1 GRGERPGGGDP
12 ARARAGTRTAD
23 ADPRAGA
30 AGRRRG
36 HLRTSGQGSRA
47 GAGHRRG
54 RAAEQDRAGPAG
66 GAAGRAVRRERPP
79 PGRAQR
85 GGAAGRGDR
94 SGRAVH
100 RRRRGGRRGGAAAR
114 RRPGRG
120 CPGTAPGRGRGR
132 GGPTGGLPGHAGRGA
147 AGVGAQGVRRPT
159 ARDRPAHGHPGR
171 GDRADRQADGL
182 VVVSTLAPRVVVV
195 SRRSELDELLIRH
208 GTIAAAA
215 YFLRQRGRD
224 LDEVMA
230 RHEALQAA
238 LTTVGA
244 AVPPAWRRGLVTRDD
259 LPRFLFAPEDVVVA
273 VGQDGLVANVAKYL
287 DGQPVIGV
295 DPEPGRN
302 PGVLVR
308 HTADT
313 VGSLLKAG
321 EYTTRDLTMVGATL
335 DDGQELLGLNEV
347 YIGHPTHQSS
357 RYLLSTSDGQAERQS
372 SSGVVVGTGTG
383 ATGWCA

>member
-1 GRGERPGGGDP
+1 V
-12 ARARAGTRTAD
+12 T
-23 ADPRAGA
+23 
-30 AGRRRG
+30 
-36 HLRTSGQGSRA
+36 
-47 GAGHRRG
+47 
-54 RAAEQDRAGPAG
+54 
-66 GAAGRAVRRERPP
+66 
-79 PGRAQR
+79 
-85 GGAAGRGDR
+85 
-94 SGRAVH
+94 
-100 RRRRGGRRGGAAAR
+100 
-114 RRPGRG
+114 
-120 CPGTAPGRGRGR
+120 
-132 GGPTGGLPGHAGRGA
+132 
-147 AGVGAQGVRRPT
+147 
-159 ARDRPAHGHPGR
+159 
-171 GDRADRQADGL
+171 
-182 VVVSTLAPRVVVV
+182 TLAPRVVVV

-224 LDEVMA
+224 LDGVIA

-321 EYTTRDLTMVGATL
+321 EYTTRDLTMVAATL

-383 ATGWCA
+383 ATGWCASIARQRADSPDLPGPEEPALCWFVREAWPSPATGVALTSGRLVAGDALVVTSEGERGVVFADGVETDHLTLAWGQRVTIGISARRLHLA

>member
-1 GRGERPGGGDP
+1 
-12 ARARAGTRTAD
+12 
-23 ADPRAGA
+23 
-30 AGRRRG
+30 
-36 HLRTSGQGSRA
+36 
-47 GAGHRRG
+47 
-54 RAAEQDRAGPAG
+54 
-66 GAAGRAVRRERPP
+66 
-79 PGRAQR
+79 
-85 GGAAGRGDR
+85 
-94 SGRAVH
+94 
-100 RRRRGGRRGGAAAR
+100 
-114 RRPGRG
+114 
-120 CPGTAPGRGRGR
+120 
-132 GGPTGGLPGHAGRGA
+132 
-147 AGVGAQGVRRPT
+147 
-159 ARDRPAHGHPGR
+159 
-171 GDRADRQADGL
+171 
-182 VVVSTLAPRVVVV
+182 
-195 SRRSELDELLIRH
+195 
-208 GTIAAAA
+208 
-215 YFLRQRGRD
+215 
-224 LDEVMA
+224 MA

-321 EYTTRDLTMVGATL
+321 EYTTRDLTMVAATL

-383 ATGWCA
+383 ATGWCASIARQRADSPDLPGPEEPALCWFVREAWPSPATGVALTSGRLVAGDALMVTSEGERGVVFADGVETDHLTLAWGQRVTIGISARRLHLA